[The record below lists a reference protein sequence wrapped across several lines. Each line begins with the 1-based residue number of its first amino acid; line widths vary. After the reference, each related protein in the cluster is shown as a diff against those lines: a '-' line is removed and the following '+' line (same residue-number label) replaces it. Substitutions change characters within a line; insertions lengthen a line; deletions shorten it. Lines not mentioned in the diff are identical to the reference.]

1 MNPAQQLQDLLQL
14 HTAPVALAF
23 QDTPPGNLPR
33 MAAPAPSGCTFWKRA
48 AGGQAFYTEVSD
60 HYNCPIG
67 AYTHGADLPP
77 PQAKELQ
84 GVVETMIHLGYLR
97 AEEVPGIPRRQGK
110 LGVILYAPL
119 AMALFEP
126 EVVLVRGNAKQIML
140 LSEAA
145 QAAGA
150 GAEAPLMGR
159 PTCAAVPT
167 VLESQHSAASLG
179 CIGNRVYAELADDE
193 LYFALPG
200 GQLDRVVD
208 KLAAIVN
215 ANRKLE
221 EYHRA
226 KLETIGV

>member
-14 HTAPVALAF
+14 HTVPVALAF
-23 QDTPPGNLPR
+23 QDAPPATLPH
-33 MAAPAPSGCTFWKRA
+33 MADPAPSGCTFWKRA
-48 AGGQAFYTEVSD
+48 ATGEAFYTDVSD

-77 PQAKELQ
+77 AQAKELQ
-84 GVVETMIHLGYLR
+84 GVVATMIELRYLR
-97 AEEVPGIPRRQGK
+97 PEEVPGIPRRQDK
-110 LGVILYAPL
+110 LGVVLYAPL
-119 AMALFEP
+119 ETAPFEP

-167 VLESQHSAASLG
+167 VLQTQRSAASLG
-179 CIGNRVYAELADDE
+179 CIGNRVYTDMADDE

-200 GQLDRVVD
+200 GQLGRVVE
-208 KLAAIVN
+208 KLAAIVK
-215 ANRKLE
+215 ANRELE
-221 EYHRA
+221 SYHRA
-226 KLETIGV
+226 RVSQL